1 MTFIQAMPKNAA
13 FDYGIDFKQTDF
25 RQHPELYRVGK
36 GEQGV
41 LLVEP
46 YKSEILPF
54 WRFRTEEIARQSA
67 TKIYGL
73 FEEYLKQNDFV
84 GADMARKFLQMG
96 FTRARRYANYKGGK
110 KYADGAEDKTT
121 GLEYPHSQG
130 SRNKGNAR
138 NTRQPDAYTSEKA
151 KAAEVFKQHWDKAKA
166 NPEYMA
172 QKQAFT
178 EKYVDA
184 N

>member
-1 MTFIQAMPKNAA
+1 MPKNAA

-54 WRFRTEEIARQSA
+54 WRFKTEEIARESA
-67 TKIYGL
+67 GKIYGL
-73 FEEYLKQNDFV
+73 FEEYLKQNDFA

-110 KYADGAEDKTT
+110 KYADGADDKTAN
-121 GLEYPHSQG
+121 LSYPHSQG

-138 NTRQPDAYTSEKA
+138 NTRQPDAYTGEKA
-151 KAAEVFKQHWDKAKA
+151 KAAEVFKQHWDRAK
-166 NPEYMA
+166 NDPEYIA